1 MKNKR
6 VGSPAELIEGMFDG
20 ATVLIGGFG
29 HAGIPDLLIEAVC
42 DRGLRDLVIVTNNS
56 GRGRTGIARLIE
68 CCCLAKIVCSFPI
81 AKEGYVFREWYEAGK
96 IAVEVVP
103 QGTLA
108 ERIRC
113 GGAGLG
119 GFLTPTGVGTDVAE
133 GKQQLTVN
141 GNDYLL
147 ELPLRGDFALIRA
160 DVVDPRGNLTYRKA
174 ARNFNA
180 VMATAADLVLVQ
192 ANREAELGGLDP
204 EVIITPGLYVDRY
217 FVGEAAPAAKAAV
230 AGRN

>member
-6 VGSPAELIEGMFDG
+6 YASAAEVVACMRDG
-20 ATVLIGGFG
+20 ATVLVGGFG

-42 DRGLRDLVIVTNNS
+42 DRRLRDLTVVTNNS

-68 CCCLAKIVCSFPI
+68 SGCVAKIVCSFPI

-119 GFLTPTGVGTDVAE
+119 GFLTPTGVGTEVAE

-147 ELPLRGDFALIRA
+147 EPPLRGDFALIRA
-160 DVVDPRGNLTYRKA
+160 NIVDARGNLTYRKA
-174 ARNFNA
+174 ARNFNP
-180 VMATAADLVLVQ
+180 VMAMAADVVLV
-192 ANREAELGGLDP
+192 
-204 EVIITPGLYVDRY
+204 
-217 FVGEAAPAAKAAV
+217 
-230 AGRN
+230 

>member
-1 MKNKR
+1 MKNKKCATA
-6 VGSPAELIEGMFDG
+6 AEMIGGMFDA

-42 DRGLRDLVIVTNNS
+42 ERGLRGLTIVTNNS

-68 CCCLAKIVCSFPI
+68 SGCVAKIVCSFPI
-81 AKEGYVFREWYEAGK
+81 AKEGYVFKEWYEAGK

-113 GGAGLG
+113 AGAGLG

-133 GKQQLTVN
+133 GKQQLMVN
-141 GNDYLL
+141 GKDYLL

-160 DVVDPRGNLTYRKA
+160 DAVDPRGNLTYRKA

-180 VMATAADLVLVQ
+180 VMATAADVVLAQ
-192 ANREAELGGLDP
+192 ANREVELGALDP

-217 FVGEAAPAAKAAV
+217 FVAAAEPAAKTAMG
-230 AGRN
+230 GR

>member
-1 MKNKR
+1 MKDKK
-6 VGSPAELIEGMFDG
+6 VHSAAAAIEGLFDG
-20 ATVLIGGFG
+20 ATVLVGGFG

-42 DRGLRDLVIVTNNS
+42 DRRLRNLTIVTNNS

-68 CCCLAKIVCSFPI
+68 SGCVGKIVCSFPI
-81 AKEGYVFREWYEAGK
+81 AKEGFVFKEWYDAGR
-96 IAVEVVP
+96 IGVEVVP

-113 GGAGLG
+113 AGAGLG
-119 GFLTPTGVGTDVAE
+119 GFLTPTGVGTEIAE
-133 GKQQLTVN
+133 GKQTLTI
-141 GNDYLL
+141 GGKEYLL

-160 DVVDPRGNLTYRKA
+160 DAVDPRGNLTYRKA

-180 VMATAADLVLVQ
+180 VMACSAEVVVVQ
-192 ANREAELGGLDP
+192 ANREVALGALEP

-217 FVGEAAPAAKAAV
+217 FVAAAEPALRVAAG
-230 AGRN
+230 GR

>member
-1 MKNKR
+1 MKNKHYASAVEVVACMR
-6 VGSPAELIEGMFDG
+6 DG
-20 ATVLIGGFG
+20 ATVLVGGFG

-42 DRGLRDLVIVTNNS
+42 DRGLRGLTIVTNNS

-68 CCCLAKIVCSFPI
+68 SGCVAKIVCSFPI

-96 IAVEVVP
+96 IGVEVVP

-113 GGAGLG
+113 AGAGLG

-133 GKQQLTVN
+133 GKQLLTVN
-141 GNDYLL
+141 GDDYLL

-160 DVVDPRGNLTYRKA
+160 NVVDTRGNLTYRKA

-180 VMATAADLVLVQ
+180 VMATAADVVLVQ
-192 ANREAELGGLDP
+192 ANREVELGELDP
-204 EVIITPGLYVDRY
+204 EIIITPGLYVDRY
-217 FVGEAAPAAKAAV
+217 FVAQAESAARAA
-230 AGRN
+230 

>member
-1 MKNKR
+1 MKDKKAR
-6 VGSPAELIEGMFDG
+6 SPGDVVQGMFDG
-20 ATVLIGGFG
+20 ATVLVGGFG

-42 DRGLRDLVIVTNNS
+42 DRRLRELTIVTNNS

-68 CCCLAKIVCSFPI
+68 SGCVAKIVCSFPI
-81 AKEGYVFREWYEAGK
+81 AKEGYVFKEWYEAGR

-113 GGAGLG
+113 AGAGLG
-119 GFLTPTGVGTDVAE
+119 GFLTPTGVGTEVAG
-133 GKQQLTVN
+133 GKQLVTVN

-160 DVVDPRGNLTYRKA
+160 DAVDPRGNLTYRKA

-180 VMATAADLVLVQ
+180 VMATAADVVLAQ
-192 ANREAELGGLDP
+192 ANREVALGALDP

-217 FVGEAAPAAKAAV
+217 FVAAAEPAAKAAMG
-230 AGRN
+230 AR

>member
-1 MKNKR
+1 MR
-6 VGSPAELIEGMFDG
+6 DG

-42 DRGLRDLVIVTNNS
+42 DRGLRDLTIVTNNS

-68 CCCLAKIVCSFPI
+68 CGCVAKIICSFPI
-81 AKEGYVFREWYEAGK
+81 AKEGYVFREWYEAGR

-113 GGAGLG
+113 AGAGLG

-133 GKQQLTVN
+133 GKQQLTIN
-141 GNDYLL
+141 GDDYLL

-160 DVVDPRGNLTYRKA
+160 NIVDTRGNLTYRKA

-180 VMATAADLVLVQ
+180 VMAMAADVVLVQ
-192 ANREAELGGLDP
+192 ANREVELGGLDP
-204 EVIITPGLYVDRY
+204 EGVITPGLYVDRY
-217 FVGEAAPAAKAAV
+217 FVADAAPAANAAG
-230 AGRN
+230 AGGH

>member
-1 MKNKR
+1 MKNKHYA
-6 VGSPAELIEGMFDG
+6 SAAEVVACMRDG

-42 DRGLRDLVIVTNNS
+42 DRGLRDLTIVTNNS

-68 CCCLAKIVCSFPI
+68 SGCVGKIVCSFPI

-113 GGAGLG
+113 AGAGLG

-133 GKQQLTVN
+133 GKQ
-141 GNDYLL
+141 LL

-160 DVVDPRGNLTYRKA
+160 NVVDTRGNLTYRKA

-180 VMATAADLVLVQ
+180 VMATAADVVLVQ
-192 ANREAELGGLDP
+192 ANVEVELGELDP
-204 EVIITPGLYVDRY
+204 EIIITPGLYVDRY
-217 FVGEAAPAAKAAV
+217 FVAQAESAAKAA
-230 AGRN
+230 

>member
-1 MKNKR
+1 MKNKQYANAGEVVSCMR
-6 VGSPAELIEGMFDG
+6 DG

-42 DRGLRDLVIVTNNS
+42 DRGLRGLTIVTNNS

-68 CCCLAKIVCSFPI
+68 SGCVAKIVCSFPI

-113 GGAGLG
+113 AGAGLG

-133 GKQQLTVN
+133 GKQLLTVN

-160 DVVDPRGNLTYRKA
+160 NVVDARGNLTYRKA

-180 VMATAADLVLVQ
+180 VMATAADVVLVQ
-192 ANREAELGGLDP
+192 ANREVELGGLDP

-217 FVGEAAPAAKAAV
+217 FVAEAAPAAKAAV

>member
-1 MKNKR
+1 MKNKKCATA
-6 VGSPAELIEGMFDG
+6 AEMIGGMFDA

-42 DRGLRDLVIVTNNS
+42 ERGLRGLTIVTNNS

-68 CCCLAKIVCSFPI
+68 SGCVAKIVCSFPI
-81 AKEGYVFREWYEAGK
+81 AKEGYVFKEWYEAGK

-113 GGAGLG
+113 AGAGLG

-141 GNDYLL
+141 GKDYLL

-160 DVVDPRGNLTYRKA
+160 DAVDPRGNLTYRKA

-180 VMATAADLVLVQ
+180 VMATAADVVLAQ
-192 ANREAELGGLDP
+192 ANREVELGALDP

-217 FVGEAAPAAKAAV
+217 FVAAAEPAAKTAMG
-230 AGRN
+230 GR

>member
-6 VGSPAELIEGMFDG
+6 YTSAAEVVGCMLDG

-42 DRGLRDLVIVTNNS
+42 DRGLRDLTVVTNNS

-68 CCCLAKIVCSFPI
+68 SGCVAKIVCSFPI
-81 AKEGYVFREWYEAGK
+81 AKEGFVFREWYEAGK

-113 GGAGLG
+113 AGAGLG
-119 GFLTPTGVGTDVAE
+119 GILTPTGVGTEVAE
-133 GKQQLTVN
+133 GKQILTVN
-141 GNDYLL
+141 GKDYLL

-160 DVVDPRGNLTYRKA
+160 DAVDPRGNLTYRKA

-180 VMATAADLVLVQ
+180 VMAMAADVVLVQ
-192 ANREAELGGLDP
+192 ANRHVELDALDP
-204 EVIITPGLYVDRY
+204 EVVITPGLYVDRY
-217 FVGEAAPAAKAAV
+217 FVAAAGPAARAMV
-230 AGRN
+230 AGRH

>member
-6 VGSPAELIEGMFDG
+6 YASAAETVSCMRDG

-42 DRGLRDLVIVTNNS
+42 DRGLRGLTIVTNNS

-68 CCCLAKIVCSFPI
+68 SGCVAKIVCSFPI

-96 IAVEVVP
+96 IGVEVVP

-113 GGAGLG
+113 AGAGLG

-133 GKQQLTVN
+133 GKQLLTVN
-141 GNDYLL
+141 GSDYLL

-160 DVVDPRGNLTYRKA
+160 NVVDARGNLTYRKA

-180 VMATAADLVLVQ
+180 VMATAADVVLVQ
-192 ANREAELGGLDP
+192 ANREVELGGLDP

-217 FVGEAAPAAKAAV
+217 FVAEAAPAAKAAV
-230 AGRN
+230 AGRS